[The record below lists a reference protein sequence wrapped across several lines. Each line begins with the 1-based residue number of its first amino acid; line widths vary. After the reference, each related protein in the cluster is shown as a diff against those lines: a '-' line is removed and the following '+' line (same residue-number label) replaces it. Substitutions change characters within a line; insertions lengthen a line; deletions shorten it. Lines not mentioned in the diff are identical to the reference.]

1 MINRERFLLKA
12 IGDDHQATIAG
23 VAKFFELCQKYGNGI
38 IYVPTMQH
46 VESTLLATAAGEHIT
61 KALAKHQAVTLP
73 TGQKIDL
80 CSDRTFKNYKRG
92 NVYVVLWATPDMVEA
107 VEREAHSCKAI
118 VVVTWLENDADA
130 WISSQN
136 PTQLAWK

>member
-1 MINRERFLLKA
+1 MNNRERYLLKA

-23 VAKFFELCQKYGNGI
+23 VAKFFELCQKYGNGV

-46 VESTLLATAAGEHIT
+46 VEGTLLAIAVGEQIT
-61 KALAKHQAVTLP
+61 KALAKHQPVTLP
-73 TGQKIDL
+73 TGQQIDL

-92 NVYVVLWATPDMVEA
+92 SVYVVLWATPDMIET

-118 VVVTWLENDADA
+118 VVVTWAENDADA
-130 WISSQN
+130 WISSKN
-136 PTQLAWK
+136 PTQLL

>member
-1 MINRERFLLKA
+1 MSNRERYLLKA
-12 IGDDHQATIAG
+12 IGDDHQAICAG
-23 VAKFFELCQKYGNGI
+23 VAKFLGLCGLHCGGV

-46 VESTLLATAAGEHIT
+46 VQSTLLAKAVGEQNT
-61 KALAKHQAVTLP
+61 KALAKHQTVTLP
-73 TGQKIDL
+73 TGQRIDL

-92 NVYVVLWATPDMVEA
+92 NVYLVLWATPDMIQS
-107 VEREAHSCKAI
+107 VERDAHACKAI

-136 PTQLAWK
+136 PTQLMWK